1 MKWRAGQLQARFG
14 ERYRAR
20 HFEAA
25 GFEPGPQRVSEQRL
39 VLDDEHP
46 AQLGSTAGGR
56 FERHRAGLHRGIL
69 PISNPRAG
77 PPPGRR
83 YDRPIMAGILIIE
96 DEAILAI
103 ELRRYLEAAG
113 HEVRV
118 AGRGDEA
125 LEAAR
130 NDSPDLVLLDLRLPD
145 ASGLAVLEQ
154 LRAQDSELPV
164 ILMTAY
170 GSVRDAV
177 EAMRRGAYDYM
188 QKPLD
193 LDEVSLLIDRVLSRQ
208 RRDWELQYL
217 RDRSRVLPTG
227 IIGDDARL
235 LEIFAQVGR
244 LADANLTPGER
255 PAILLTGETGTG
267 KGMVAHAIHELLGG
281 GPFVEVN
288 CSAMPAALVE
298 AELFGHERGTFTDA
312 KTSRPGLFEAAGG
325 GAVFLDEIGELEPSI
340 QAKFLKVIEE
350 KRARRLGA
358 VRDRALDVQVIAATN
373 RDLQAD
379 VETGRFRADLLHRL
393 RVLTFEIPPLRERP
407 GDILLLAR
415 HFCEQL
421 GSRYRRG
428 CCRLAPDA
436 EAALRAYPWPGNV
449 RELHNVLE
457 RAVLLGAGDLLT
469 ASDLP
474 GLGVSAAPFGARPDP
489 VAAPTDDR
497 DPATPIR
504 LPDGGIELET
514 VERELLRQAL
524 ERAEGNRTRA
534 AALLGLSRH
543 TLRYRMEKFGFE

>member
-1 MKWRAGQLQARFG
+1 
-14 ERYRAR
+14 
-20 HFEAA
+20 
-25 GFEPGPQRVSEQRL
+25 
-39 VLDDEHP
+39 
-46 AQLGSTAGGR
+46 
-56 FERHRAGLHRGIL
+56 
-69 PISNPRAG
+69 
-77 PPPGRR
+77 
-83 YDRPIMAGILIIE
+83 MAGILIIE

-103 ELRRYLEAAG
+103 ELRRFLEAAG

-118 AGRGDEA
+118 AGHGHEA
-125 LEAAR
+125 LEMAR
-130 NDSPDLVLLDLRLPD
+130 SDSPDLVLLDLRLPD
-145 ASGLAVLEQ
+145 ASGLEVLER
-154 LRAQDSELPV
+154 LRAQDNELPV

-193 LDEVSLLIDRVLSRQ
+193 LEEVSLLIERVLARQ
-208 RRDWELQYL
+208 RRDWELRYL

-227 IIGDDARL
+227 IIGEDPRL
-235 LEIFAQVGR
+235 VAIFAQVGR
-244 LADANLTPGER
+244 LAAAKLAPGER
-255 PAILLTGETGTG
+255 PSILLTGETGTG

-312 KTSRPGLFEAAGG
+312 KTSRPGLFEAASG

-358 VRDRALDVQVIAATN
+358 IRDRALDVQVIAATN
-373 RDLQAD
+373 RDLAAD
-379 VETGRFRADLLHRL
+379 VAAGRFRADLLHRL

-407 GDILLLAR
+407 GDIARLAR
-415 HFCEQL
+415 HFCQQL
-421 GSRYRRG
+421 GSQYRREV
-428 CCRLAPDA
+428 CRLTPEA
-436 EAALRAYPWPGNV
+436 EAALQAYPWPGNV

-457 RAVLLGAGDLLT
+457 RAVLLGAGDLLD
-469 ASDLP
+469 AGDLP
-474 GLGVSAAPFGARPDP
+474 GLGPAPSAPPTSSAASRERPESVAGMGSAATVSAPANGTPEPAPIFA
-489 VAAPTDDR
+489 
-497 DPATPIR
+497 
-504 LPDGGIELET
+504 LPEGGVELET

-524 ERAEGNRTRA
+524 ARAEGNRTRA

>member
-1 MKWRAGQLQARFG
+1 
-14 ERYRAR
+14 
-20 HFEAA
+20 
-25 GFEPGPQRVSEQRL
+25 
-39 VLDDEHP
+39 
-46 AQLGSTAGGR
+46 
-56 FERHRAGLHRGIL
+56 
-69 PISNPRAG
+69 
-77 PPPGRR
+77 
-83 YDRPIMAGILIIE
+83 MAGILIIE

-125 LEAAR
+125 LEATR
-130 NDSPDLVLLDLRLPD
+130 KDSPDLVLLDLRLPD
-145 ASGLAVLEQ
+145 ASGLEILEQ

-193 LDEVSLLIDRVLSRQ
+193 LDEVSLLIERVLSRQ
-208 RRDWELQYL
+208 RRDWELRYL

-227 IIGDDARL
+227 IVGDDTRL

-244 LADANLTPGER
+244 LADAKLAPGER

-267 KGMVAHAIHELLGG
+267 KGMLAHAIHELLGG

-325 GAVFLDEIGELEPSI
+325 GAVFLDEIGELEPAI

-358 VRDRALDVQVIAATN
+358 IRDRALDVQVIAATN
-373 RDLQAD
+373 RDLDAD
-379 VETGRFRADLLHRL
+379 VAAGRFRADLLHRL

-407 GDILLLAR
+407 GDIVLLAR

-421 GSRYRRG
+421 ASQYRRG
-428 CCRLAPDA
+428 SCRLAPDA
-436 EAALRAYPWPGNV
+436 ETALLAYPWPGNV

-457 RAVLLGAGDLLT
+457 RAVLLGAGDLLH

-474 GLGVSAAPFGARPDP
+474 GLAGSVASSGAAPGSPPAAFDAHDP
-489 VAAPTDDR
+489 N
-497 DPATPIR
+497 TPFT
-504 LPDGGIELET
+504 LPEGGVELET

-524 ERAEGNRTRA
+524 ERAGGNRTQA

>member
-1 MKWRAGQLQARFG
+1 
-14 ERYRAR
+14 
-20 HFEAA
+20 
-25 GFEPGPQRVSEQRL
+25 
-39 VLDDEHP
+39 
-46 AQLGSTAGGR
+46 
-56 FERHRAGLHRGIL
+56 
-69 PISNPRAG
+69 
-77 PPPGRR
+77 
-83 YDRPIMAGILIIE
+83 MAGILIIE

-130 NDSPDLVLLDLRLPD
+130 KDSPDLVLLDLRLPD
-145 ASGLAVLEQ
+145 ASGLEVLAQ

-193 LDEVSLLIDRVLSRQ
+193 LDEVSLLIDRVLARQ
-208 RRDWELQYL
+208 RRDWELRYL

-227 IIGDDARL
+227 IIGEDTRMLA
-235 LEIFAQVGR
+235 IFEQVGR
-244 LADANLTPGER
+244 LAGAKLAPGER

-267 KGMVAHAIHELLGG
+267 KGMLAHAVHELLGG

-312 KTSRPGLFEAAGG
+312 KTSRPGLFEAATG
-325 GAVFLDEIGELEPSI
+325 GAVFLDEIGELEPAI

-358 VRDRALDVQVIAATN
+358 IRDRALDVQVIAATN

-379 VETGRFRADLLHRL
+379 VDSGRFRADLLHRL

-407 GDILLLAR
+407 GDIVLLAR

-421 GSRYRRG
+421 GIQYRRER
-428 CCRLAPDA
+428 CRLAPDA
-436 EAALRAYPWPGNV
+436 EAALLAYPWPGNV

-457 RAVLLGAGDLLT
+457 RAVLLGAGELLT

-474 GLGVSAAPFGARPDP
+474 GLAVSAASSGADP
-489 VAAPTDDR
+489 ALLAAASDAP
-497 DPATPIR
+497 DPATPVR
-504 LPDGGIELET
+504 LPEGGIELES

-524 ERAEGNRTRA
+524 ERADGNRTRA